1 MDYDISKLEEY
12 GVDTEVGLEY
22 TGGYNKYIS
31 ALQRFYKSY
40 ESNRAKLDETLSSG
54 NITDFTIYVHA
65 LKSNA
70 RMIGAVELSSMF
82 EELELAGRDGNSE
95 AITKAAPDTI
105 ERYKRL
111 IEQLRP
117 IGEAKK
123 VTAADEISAEEAR
136 ETAGKLL
143 EALDD
148 FDDELSLKLA
158 TKLKGYPFRITQ
170 RDMLE
175 QAVNNIEDFLYDEA
189 AEIIRDISETIE

>member
-105 ERYKRL
+105 ERYRRL
-111 IEQLRP
+111 ICLD
-117 IGEAKK
+117 ANSCL
-123 VTAADEISAEEAR
+123 T
-136 ETAGKLL
+136 LL
-143 EALDD
+143 QFHGL
-148 FDDELSLKLA
+148 
-158 TKLKGYPFRITQ
+158 
-170 RDMLE
+170 
-175 QAVNNIEDFLYDEA
+175 
-189 AEIIRDISETIE
+189 